1 MKYESKINATKVLPF
16 EMVVHNEAAGCI
28 ESEMYFEGKIYLEY
42 DSEVGATV
50 TTGLNAWL
58 TGFAQY
64 KDGKAFCKV
73 EGLKKPYFEV
83 LDISTMTEDE
93 FETRC
98 ITAAMD
104 RDYIKNLGK

>member
-1 MKYESKINATKVLPF
+1 
-16 EMVVHNEAAGCI
+16 MVVHNEAAGCI
-28 ESEMYFEGKIYLEY
+28 ESEMVFYGQVMLEY
-42 DSEVGATV
+42 DAEVDAMV
-50 TTGLNAWL
+50 PTGFYADLI
-58 TGFAQY
+58 GFAQY

-73 EGLKKPYFEV
+73 DGLKKPYQEV

-104 RDYIKNLGK
+104 RDYVKNLGK

>member
-1 MKYESKINATKVLPF
+1 MGYESKINATKVLPF

-28 ESEMYFEGKIYLEY
+28 ESEMIFEGKVYLE
-42 DSEVGATV
+42 DDAEVGATV
-50 TTGLNAWL
+50 TTGLEAWL

-64 KDGKAFCKV
+64 KDGAAFCKV
-73 EGLKKPYFEV
+73 EGLKKPYQEV
-83 LDISTMTEDE
+83 MDISTMTDQE